1 MHMEDAAAR
10 DMGYDGIIASGL
22 QTICLSNALVA
33 ETVYAEIA
41 ITAGPGIEK
50 ANHVNPVR
58 PGDTL
63 SIRAEVTRRRP
74 LESRPGEG
82 LVAIEQQVSNQDGEQ
97 TTSMIGLLF
106 IQTQNGSK

>member
-1 MHMEDAAAR
+1 
-10 DMGYDGIIASGL
+10 MGYDGIIASGL

-33 ETVYAEIA
+33 EIVYADIA
-41 ITAGPGIEK
+41 ITAGPGIENVDH
-50 ANHVNPVR
+50 ARPVR

-63 SIRAEVTRRRP
+63 SIRAEVTRRRL

-82 LVAIEQQVSNQDGEQ
+82 LVGIEQQVSNQNGKQ

-106 IQTQNGSK
+106 IQAQDGPT